1 MATHGVFGFPG
12 TAPPLHPL
20 QTPGRQVSGPDRKNF
35 LVPGGL
41 ELRGGV
47 SWGHSQRFFFFARP
61 HFGNG
66 LVLPGPRT
74 LSSSQSTP
82 HPRPQPPPLL
92 SGSMLITQLLPQ
104 AFRLAQGS
112 QSHTRATRSVLQ
124 GQPGRSRLGQMP
136 GGSYGKEESSWTA
149 MLQLPAG
156 KTSSPPQLR
165 SPNRSAPARLQP
177 GVTFQQ

>member
-1 MATHGVFGFPG
+1 MCLAFQEQ
-12 TAPPLHPL
+12 PPLSILCRL
-20 QTPGRQVSGPDRKNF
+20 QVARSQALTERTSWCLVGWNSAVVSAGDTA
-35 LVPGGL
+35 
-41 ELRGGV
+41 
-47 SWGHSQRFFFFARP
+47 SDFFFARP